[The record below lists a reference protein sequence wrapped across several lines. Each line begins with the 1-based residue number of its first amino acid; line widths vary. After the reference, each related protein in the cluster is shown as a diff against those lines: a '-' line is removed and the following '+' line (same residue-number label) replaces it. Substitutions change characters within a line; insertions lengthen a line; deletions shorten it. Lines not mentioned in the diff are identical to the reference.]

1 MGYFRMKLGI
11 IAGDG
16 RFPAIIAEA
25 AKKSGYTII
34 AVALTGLTSPDIEN
48 AADKVYWTK
57 LGQLSALINIL
68 KKEGVTEAIMA
79 GGVSKRLMFT
89 NIMPDIRA
97 LALLTRLKDRK
108 DDTILRAIAGQLEKE
123 GITVNAATAYI
134 KTILADKG
142 TLTKKGPTAEEWE
155 DIRFGTNMAKEI
167 GRLDIGQCVIVKNR
181 AVIAVEAVEGTDE
194 TILRG
199 GRLANGGAVV
209 IKVCKPDQDTR
220 FDLPTVGPTTIAS
233 MIETRARV
241 LAIEAGLTVM
251 IDKEEMLKVAEEAGI
266 SVAGI

>member
-1 MGYFRMKLGI
+1 MKLGI

-16 RFPAIIAEA
+16 RFPVIIADA
-25 AKKSGYTII
+25 ARKSGYTII
-34 AVALTGLTSPDIEN
+34 SIAHTGLTSPEIEN
-48 AADKVYWTK
+48 ASDRVYWTK
-57 LGQLSALINIL
+57 LGQLSSLINIL

-89 NIMPDIRA
+89 NIMPDIKA

-108 DDTILRAIAGQLEKE
+108 DDTILRAIAGQLEKD
-123 GITVNAATAYI
+123 GIKVNSATSYI
-134 KTILADKG
+134 KSILADKG
-142 TLTKKGPTAEEWE
+142 TLTKKGPKAEEWE
-155 DIRFGTNMAKEI
+155 DIRFGVNMAKEI

-209 IKVCKPDQDTR
+209 VKVCKPDQDTR
-220 FDLPTVGPTTIAS
+220 FDLPTVGPTTIRS
-233 MIETRARV
+233 MIEIRAGV
-241 LAIEAGLTVM
+241 LAIEAGLTIM
-251 IDKEEMLKVAEEAGI
+251 IDKDEMLMSADKAGI
-266 SVAGI
+266 SVVGI

>member
-1 MGYFRMKLGI
+1 MQMKLGI

-16 RFPAIIAEA
+16 RFPVIIADA
-25 AKKSGYTII
+25 AGKNGYETIV
-34 AVALTGLTSPDIEN
+34 VAHTGLTSPDIEN

-68 KKEGVTEAIMA
+68 KKEEITEAIMA

-89 NIMPDIRA
+89 NIMPDIKA
-97 LALLTRLKDRK
+97 LALLARLKDRK

-123 GITVNAATAYI
+123 GITINAATAYI
-134 KTILADKG
+134 KTILAENG
-142 TLTKKGPTAEEWE
+142 TLTKTGPEADEWE
-155 DIRFGTNMAKEI
+155 DIRFGTVIAKEI
-167 GRLDIGQCVIVKNR
+167 GRLDIGQCIIVKNR

-209 IKVCKPDQDTR
+209 IKLCKPDQDTR
-220 FDLPTVGPTTIAS
+220 FDLPTVGPATIAR
-233 MIETRARV
+233 MAETKSRV

-251 IDKEEMLKVAEEAGI
+251 IDKDQMLRAADEAGI
-266 SVAGI
+266 SVVGIG